1 MTNDGIFAINASII
15 TDENIWLAD
24 IDDHDDVQTFF
35 TVICKSD
42 DEWHLM
48 IDRGT
53 LQHYLDKKNDE
64 RPLQYR
70 AEIEVAE
77 MLNDR
82 VNEISASR
90 KLTRDQVLEL
100 TWVW

>member
-1 MTNDGIFAINASII
+1 MGNDGIFAINASII
-15 TDENIWLAD
+15 TDENIWLAE
-24 IDDHDDVQTFF
+24 ISDDDGINRFF
-35 TVICKSD
+35 TVLCECA
-42 DEWHLM
+42 DEWHIM
-48 IDRGT
+48 IDRGN
-53 LQHYLDKKNDE
+53 LQYWLDKKNDE

-70 AEIEVAE
+70 EEIEMAE

-90 KLTRDQVLEL
+90 GLTRDQVLEL